1 MLRLDFQKPRRVS
14 LRRHKKEPP
23 RLQVKGYN
31 SPGSCKPQRLLLMV
45 LYANLIQKSICPS
58 KMQHNR
64 NNSSAGS
71 AIGRNAVFHV
81 LQSCGEYAA
90 NAVGGVLQRICRA
103 AARHGLAARCAAA
116 IWRWQNACS
125 RTAAFLAPPIPGQNK
140 KAIPFG
146 MTFYFGGAE
155 GNRTPVRKQLD
166 RTFFGHSLL
175 FTFPYRGV
183 NKHTRRFG
191 RVMMHGRG
199 NSYPPHVRHSDH
211 TQARFVALP
220 GRMGA

>member
-31 SPGSCKPQRLLLMV
+31 SPASCKPQRLLLMV
-45 LYANLIQKSICPS
+45 LYANLLQKSICPL

-71 AIGRNAVFHV
+71 AIGRNAVF
-81 LQSCGEYAA
+81 SCFAKLRGIRR
-90 NAVGGVLQRICRA
+90 QRCWRRA
-103 AARHGLAARCAAA
+103 AAHLPCRSTVWLGCARRSRHLAMAKCLQSNRSVSRAARL
-116 IWRWQNACS
+116 R
-125 RTAAFLAPPIPGQNK
+125 PIK
-140 KAIPFG
+140 KDVPNGTSFFI
-146 MTFYFGGAE
+146 GGAE

-199 NSYPPHVRHSDH
+199 NSYPPHVRHSNH
-211 TQARFVALP
+211 TLARFVALP

>member
-1 MLRLDFQKPRRVS
+1 
-14 LRRHKKEPP
+14 
-23 RLQVKGYN
+23 
-31 SPGSCKPQRLLLMV
+31 MV
-45 LYANLIQKSICPS
+45 LYANLIQKSIFPL

-64 NNSSAGS
+64 NNSSAGL
-71 AIGRNAVFHV
+71 AIGRNAVF
-81 LQSCGEYAA
+81 SCFAKLRGIRR
-90 NAVGGVLQRICRA
+90 QRCWRRA
-103 AARHGLAARCAAA
+103 AAHLPCRSTAWLGCAMRSLHLAMAKCLQSNRSVSRAARL
-116 IWRWQNACS
+116 R
-125 RTAAFLAPPIPGQNK
+125 PIK
-140 KAIPFG
+140 KDVPNGTSFFI
-146 MTFYFGGAE
+146 GGAE

-199 NSYPPHVRHSDH
+199 NSYPPHVRHSNH
-211 TQARFVALP
+211 TLARFVALP